1 MFVYM
6 AVYGGHVNK
15 GWQKKLFRFS
25 DNDIRRLDL
34 IVEQLGEKME
44 PHQTVKKPNR
54 TLVLRAIIMLA
65 AEKDED
71 ELMEFIKDA
80 LVYS

>member
-1 MFVYM
+1 MS
-6 AVYGGHVNK
+6 K

-34 IVEQLGEKME
+34 IVEQLGEKLE
-44 PHQTVKKPNR
+44 PQQIKKPNR

-65 AEKDED
+65 SEKDD
-71 ELMEFIKDA
+71 SELIEFIKDA

>member
-1 MFVYM
+1 
-6 AVYGGHVNK
+6 
-15 GWQKKLFRFS
+15 
-25 DNDIRRLDL
+25 
-34 IVEQLGEKME
+34 VEQLGEKME

-65 AEKDED
+65 AERDEN
-71 ELMEFIKDA
+71 EILEFIKDA

>member
-1 MFVYM
+1 VS
-6 AVYGGHVNK
+6 N

-44 PHQTVKKPNR
+44 PQQIRKPNR

-65 AEKDED
+65 SERDD
-71 ELMEFIKDA
+71 GELIEFIKDA

>member
-1 MFVYM
+1 MS
-6 AVYGGHVNK
+6 K

-44 PHQTVKKPNR
+44 PQQIKKPNR

-65 AEKDED
+65 SEKDD
-71 ELMEFIKDA
+71 SELIEFIKDA

>member
-1 MFVYM
+1 M
-6 AVYGGHVNK
+6 GGNVSR

-65 AEKDED
+65 AERDEE
-71 ELMEFIKDA
+71 ELLEFIKDA

>member
-1 MFVYM
+1 VS
-6 AVYGGHVNK
+6 K

-44 PHQTVKKPNR
+44 PQQIKKPNR

-65 AEKDED
+65 SEKDD
-71 ELMEFIKDA
+71 SELIEFIKDA

>member
-1 MFVYM
+1 VS
-6 AVYGGHVNK
+6 K

-34 IVEQLGEKME
+34 IVEQLGEKLE
-44 PHQTVKKPNR
+44 PQQIKKPNR

-65 AEKDED
+65 SEKDD
-71 ELMEFIKDA
+71 SELIEFIKDA